1 MGKTRRACWRSW
13 QGTDGILRLVNADR
27 DSVAAPD
34 VAHRGAPSPTVFW
47 VPGTLMLWFGLWG
60 VAEGSLG
67 WAWVVW
73 PVGLALL
80 IIGAVAQGV
89 AWGMDIHKERHP

>member
-1 MGKTRRACWRSW
+1 MDLVVVLELLVVVGAIIMGVRM
-13 QGTDGILRLVNADR
+13 GGIGL
-27 DSVAAPD
+27 
-34 VAHRGAPSPTVFW
+34 
-47 VPGTLMLWFGLWG
+47 GLWG

-73 PVGLALL
+73 PIGLALL

-89 AWGMDIHKERHP
+89 AWGMDIYKERHP